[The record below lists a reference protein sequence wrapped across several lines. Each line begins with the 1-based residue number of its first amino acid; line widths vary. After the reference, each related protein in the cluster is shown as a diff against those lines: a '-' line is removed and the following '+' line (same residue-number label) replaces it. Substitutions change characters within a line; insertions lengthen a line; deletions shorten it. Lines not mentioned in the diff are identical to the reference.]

1 MSYCI
6 NPRCLHRQ
14 NPDYLDRCHACG
26 SSLLINERYRLIRPL
41 RELDG
46 LHPTE
51 IFEVDNCGTP
61 KVMKVLTSNRSRLV
75 KLFEQEAQVLRHLKH
90 KGIPQIDT
98 YFTFLPSNS
107 SKELRCLVMEKI
119 SGQNLA
125 QWLEENGSISEA
137 QAIDWL
143 QQIVNILSLVHQEQL
158 LHRDIKPSN
167 IMLRA
172 DGQLVLIDFGT
183 AREVTR
189 TYVEKLERNDVTSV
203 YSQGYTAPEQLNGQA
218 VLQSDFFAL
227 GRTFVH
233 LLTGTNPDDLPKN
246 SQNQLIWRDSVPQ
259 VSALLADLIDD
270 LMAAL
275 PQNRPQNTQVIL
287 ARLQLSQDYGEERVA
302 VPTNGQEQRGR
313 TKYNS
318 VGRFAW
324 KHRGIWRWQGSCHK
338 VLLASVAIA
347 SLVMGVRYLGMLQ
360 SLELKAFDQL
370 LRLRPEERSDP
381 RLLVVTITEADIQA
395 QKQRQGSLSD
405 RALAQLLE
413 KLEQYQPRAIGLDIY
428 RDFPVQPEY
437 RDLATHLRQ
446 NQHLIA
452 VCKCSD
458 PDSDPDG
465 VPPPPEVAPER
476 LGFSDF
482 VEDSDGVI
490 RRHLLSMTP
499 KPASPCTA
507 PYAFSV
513 MLAFQ
518 YLQAEGITPKFTS
531 NGDLQLGT
539 TVFKRLQAHTGGYQ
553 QVDTRGNQVLLNYR
567 SSYSPEKIAAQVTL
581 TQVLNDRIN
590 PNSVKDRIVLI
601 GATGTSA
608 ADDWFTPYSAG
619 AAEKLPGVIV
629 QAQMLSQILSAV
641 LDRRPLLWVWS
652 FWGEALWIW
661 GWSIVGGIFACNFR
675 SLLRLGLAIG
685 TTLGILYA
693 LCFGLLLKGA
703 WVPLVPAAI
712 ALIATVGIVKV
723 AYHVPNPLKH

>member
-1 MSYCI
+1 
-6 NPRCLHRQ
+6 
-14 NPDYLDRCHACG
+14 
-26 SSLLINERYRLIRPL
+26 
-41 RELDG
+41 
-46 LHPTE
+46 
-51 IFEVDNCGTP
+51 
-61 KVMKVLTSNRSRLV
+61 MKVLTSNRSRLV

-189 TYVEKLERNDVTSV
+189 TYVEKLERNDITSV
-203 YSQGYTAPEQLNGQA
+203 YSQGYTAPEQVTGQA

-246 SQNQLIWRDSVPQ
+246 PQTNQLIWRDIVPK
-259 VSALLADLIDD
+259 VSTILADLIDD
-270 LMAAL
+270 LMAEL

-287 ARLQLSQDYGEERVA
+287 ARLLPNQSYGEERVA

-313 TKYNS
+313 TEYNS
-318 VGRFAW
+318 ALGRFGW
-324 KHRGIWRWQGSCHK
+324 KHRGICRWQGSLHK
-338 VLLASVAIA
+338 VLLASVAIT

-360 SLELKAFDQL
+360 SQELGAFDQL

-381 RLLVVTITEADIQA
+381 RLLVVAITEADIRS
-395 QKQRQGSLSD
+395 QKQRKGSLSD

-428 RDFPVQPEY
+428 RDFPVAPEY
-437 RDLATHLRQ
+437 RKLATRLQQ

-458 PDSDPDG
+458 PDTDPDG
-465 VPPPPEVAPER
+465 VPPPPEVPPER

-482 VEDSDGVI
+482 VEDSDDGVI

-499 KPASPCTA
+499 TSPCTA

-513 MLAFQ
+513 MLAFH

-553 QVDTRGNQVLLNYR
+553 QVDARGNQVMLNYR
-567 SSYSPEKIAAQVTL
+567 SSYSPQRIAAQVTL
-581 TQVLNDRIN
+581 TQVLNNQIN

-608 ADDWFTPYSAG
+608 ADDWFTPYGAG
-619 AAEKLPGVIV
+619 ASKKLPGVIM

-661 GWSIVGGIFACNFR
+661 GWSIVGGILACSFR
-675 SLLRLGLAIG
+675 SLLKLGLAG
-685 TTLGILYA
+685 ATTLGVLYG

-703 WVPLVPAAI
+703 WVPLVPSAI
-712 ALIATVGIVKV
+712 TLVVTGGIVRV
-723 AYHVPNPLKH
+723 ACRVKNPTKY